1 MEILENL
8 NSEQKRAVIH
18 QKGSILILAG
28 AGSGKTRVLTHR
40 IAYLIYH
47 YNVAPANIL
56 AVTFT
61 NKAADEMKERI
72 ENLVA
77 TDSERIWIRTF
88 HSTCVRILRKE
99 ITRLDYDSNF
109 VIFDTSD
116 QKTLVKNI
124 LQQLDLDPKK
134 FKPRAILGRI
144 SQAKNKLITPQD
156 YQASDYFS
164 QIVQEVYPHYQAKL
178 KENNALDFDDLI
190 MKTVQLFREYP
201 AVLSYYQEKFKY
213 ILVDEYQD
221 VNHAQ
226 YQLTNLL
233 AAKYNNICVV
243 GDDDQSIYGFR
254 GADITNILNFE
265 SDYPEAEVIKLEQ
278 NYRSTKNI
286 LTAAFSVV
294 SNNPQRKAK
303 KLWTENPEGEE
314 LTLHQAKT
322 GQQEADYIAKEIL
335 KLQQAGY
342 SWQEI
347 AILYRTNA
355 QSRRLEQSLI
365 RKEIPYRMIGGLK
378 FYDRKEIKDL
388 LAYLRLIYNPADDIS
403 LQRVINTPK
412 RGIGKTTLTRLQ
424 TFANQAGISLSAA
437 VKRVG
442 EIESISSRFSNKV
455 RKFGELINYLQ
466 QRQQEVSV
474 VDLTQEILDETGYL
488 AQLKLADTEQAKNRI
503 DNLNELLASMEEFG
517 EEVGALGEFLEEVA
531 LVADIDKLDAEDTG
545 VVLLTL
551 HSAKGLEFPI
561 VFLAGMEEDLFPHSR
576 SLSEEGGVA
585 EERRLCYVGITRAEE
600 KLYLTHAKRRKVY
613 GQTKY
618 NSPSRFIDHIP
629 EHLFTGTEKK
639 GQQQQEA
646 TFSVGDKVSHQ
657 QWRTGTVIEIDT
669 SGDLEQVTVS
679 FPQEG
684 IKQLATEYAQLDKLD

>member
-1 MEILENL
+1 MEILESL
-8 NSEQKRAVIH
+8 NAEQKRAVIH
-18 QKGSILILAG
+18 NEGPILILAG

-47 YNVAPANIL
+47 YNITPANIL

-61 NKAADEMKERI
+61 NKAAEEMKERI

-77 TDSERIWIRTF
+77 TDSDQIWIRTF
-88 HSTCVRILRKE
+88 HSTCVRILRKD
-99 ITRLDYDSNF
+99 INKLGYDSNF

-116 QKTLVKNI
+116 QKSLLKNI
-124 LQQLDLDPKK
+124 LQELDLDPKK

-144 SQAKNKLITPQD
+144 SQAKNKLIDPQD
-156 YQASDYFS
+156 YQATDYFS
-164 QIVQEVYPHYQAKL
+164 QIVQEVYPYYQKRL

-190 MKTVQLFREYP
+190 MKTVQLFRQYP
-201 AVLSYYQEKFKY
+201 AVLSYYQNKFRY

-226 YQLTNLL
+226 YKLTNLL

-265 SDYPEAEVIKLEQ
+265 TDYPEAEVIKLEQ

-294 SNNPQRKAK
+294 SNNPKRKAK
-303 KLWTENPEGEE
+303 RLWTENPEGEE
-314 LTLHQAKT
+314 LTLHQART
-322 GQQEADYIAKEIL
+322 GQGEADYIATEIL

-365 RKEIPYRMIGGLK
+365 RKEVPYRMIGGLK

-412 RGIGKTTLTRLQ
+412 RGIGKTTLNRLQ
-424 TFANQAGISLSAA
+424 KFASQTGVSLLAA
-437 VKRVG
+437 VNRVE
-442 EIESISSRFSNKV
+442 EIDSISSRFSNKV
-455 RKFGELINYLQ
+455 RKFGELISYLQ
-466 QRQQEVSV
+466 HRQQEVSV
-474 VDLTQEILDETGYL
+474 ADLTQEILDETGYL

-517 EEVGALGEFLEEVA
+517 GEVGVLGEFLEEVA
-531 LVADIDKLDAEDTG
+531 LVADVDNLDASDTG

-561 VFLAGMEEDLFPHSR
+561 VFLTGMEEDLFPHSR
-576 SLSEEGGVA
+576 SISEEGGVA

-613 GQTKY
+613 GQTEY
-618 NSPSRFIDHIP
+618 NSPSRFIGEISDS
-629 EHLFTGTEKK
+629 LF
-639 GQQQQEA
+639 QQEDNVSQLA
-646 TFSVGDKVSHQ
+646 TAQFGPGDKVRHDYWGQ
-657 QWRTGTVIEIDT
+657 GEVLDVVVEHGREKIV
-669 SGDLEQVTVS
+669 VS
-679 FPQEG
+679 FVETG
-684 IKQLATEYAQLDKLD
+684 VKELAAEYAKLIKVN